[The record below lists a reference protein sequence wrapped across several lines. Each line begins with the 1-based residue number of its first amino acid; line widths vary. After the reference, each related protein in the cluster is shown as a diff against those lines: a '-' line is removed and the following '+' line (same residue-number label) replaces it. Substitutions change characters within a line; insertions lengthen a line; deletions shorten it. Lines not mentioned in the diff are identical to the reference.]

1 MNLRILKNI
10 NSTLSYPILFK
21 LINFFL
27 QLQPYKVERDLVAGH
42 DLSRLA
48 LPPSLPAALPHNLP
62 HIEPYSSPRDQS
74 SAGSCGTPDPRTPVT
89 PRPASQQE
97 RYN

>member
-1 MNLRILKNI
+1 M
-10 NSTLSYPILFK
+10 
-21 LINFFL
+21 

-97 RYN
+97 RYNLKKYLTQEQSCNALKGNYIRR